1 MSKILKILGLGNIEN
16 SFADFEQKLKDI
28 YIKDFIM
35 DIFLCVACL
44 IFTITSKYYK
54 ASIMFALLIILLLL
68 LHTYRI
74 LQLLCGKVYMFE
86 GTVLSDDKSSIQ
98 GKVLFST
105 IKILGTSKIKIKYND
120 NIYNI
125 PVAHNA
131 KYEKGSTA
139 RVYMTLESISKIS
152 ENEYDVIS
160 PILVYPVIDA

>member
-1 MSKILKILGLGNIEN
+1 
-16 SFADFEQKLKDI
+16 
-28 YIKDFIM
+28 
-35 DIFLCVACL
+35 
-44 IFTITSKYYK
+44 
-54 ASIMFALLIILLLL
+54 
-68 LHTYRI
+68 
-74 LQLLCGKVYMFE
+74 MFE

-105 IKILGTSKIKIKYND
+105 IRILGTSKIKIKYND